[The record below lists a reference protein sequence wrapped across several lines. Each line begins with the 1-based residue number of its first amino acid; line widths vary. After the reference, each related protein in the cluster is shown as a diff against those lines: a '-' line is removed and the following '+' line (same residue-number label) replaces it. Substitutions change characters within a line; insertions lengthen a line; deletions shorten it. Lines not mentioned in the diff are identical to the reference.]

1 MSSLDSFVTIEA
13 RLRAGDQDAATE
25 INRRFNTRLIA
36 LADARLGARLRR
48 KEDPEDVVQSVLRT
62 FFIRQRSGK
71 YDLANWNSLWNLLT
85 VITKRKCLNRVKYYL
100 AKRRNIRVEVG
111 DTSSNSASDGPNE
124 PIDREPTGSKTVVLE
139 ETVEQMMRRFAPDER
154 TIIELIL
161 RGHDPLEI
169 STRLGISERKAKR
182 VGYRVEQVLLKEIE
196 ADETCAP

>member
-1 MSSLDSFVTIEA
+1 MNSLDSFAQIEVM
-13 RLRAGDQDAATE
+13 LRAGDQDAAAE
-25 INRRFNTRLIA
+25 VNRRFNTRLIA

-111 DTSSNSASDGPNE
+111 DTASASGGPNE

-169 STRLGISERKAKR
+169 STRLGLSERKVKR
-182 VGYRVEQVLLKEIE
+182 VGNRVERVLLEQIE